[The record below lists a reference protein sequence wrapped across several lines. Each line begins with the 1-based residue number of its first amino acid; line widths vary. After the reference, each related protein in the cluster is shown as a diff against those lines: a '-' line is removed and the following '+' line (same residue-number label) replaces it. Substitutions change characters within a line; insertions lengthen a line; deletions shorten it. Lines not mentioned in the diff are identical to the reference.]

1 MTVSAVFSLRII
13 LGGSVMDIGALLIQ
27 AASLMLTGMIGVFVF
42 LSILILAVTGL
53 SKLSTPDTQSDAK
66 QAPRRQSLNGVPS
79 AHIAAISA
87 AISQYRT
94 K

>member
-1 MTVSAVFSLRII
+1 
-13 LGGSVMDIGALLIQ
+13 MDIGALLIE

-42 LSILILAVTGL
+42 LSILILAVTNL
-53 SKLSTPDTQSDAK
+53 SKLAKSDTEVPIVPTK
-66 QAPRRQSLNGVPS
+66 HRQLSNGVPS

-94 K
+94 KQ